1 MMIEIIT
8 KKIEGLPV
16 LEVVAK
22 KYRTQKLPLIVFYH
36 GWTGC
41 KERVLTEG
49 YELAKRGFRSYQ
61 MLSFMVKD
69 KADLLLDIAKNFGR
83 S

>member
-22 KYRTQKLPLIVFYH
+22 KYRTQKLH
-36 GWTGC
+36 RDRC
-41 KERVLTEG
+41 
-49 YELAKRGFRSYQ
+49 
-61 MLSFMVKD
+61 
-69 KADLLLDIAKNFGR
+69 
-83 S
+83 

>member
-22 KYRTQKLPLIVFYH
+22 KYRTQNY
-36 GWTGC
+36 
-41 KERVLTEG
+41 R
-49 YELAKRGFRSYQ
+49 
-61 MLSFMVKD
+61 
-69 KADLLLDIAKNFGR
+69 
-83 S
+83 